1 MLQKTNK
8 EMNKKNKTVISA
20 NIEGQDLTDLEIITR
35 YTGMN
40 RQIHVRRAIGEYIAK
55 EIHKVPASIR
65 KALSEARATEQ
76 SK

>member
-1 MLQKTNK
+1 MLQKTNR

-20 NIEGQDLTDLEIITR
+20 NIEGQDLADLETITR

-40 RQIHVRRAIGEYIAK
+40 RQIHVRRAISEYIAK
-55 EIHKVPASIR
+55 EIHKVPANIR
-65 KALSEARATEQ
+65 KALSDMRATEH